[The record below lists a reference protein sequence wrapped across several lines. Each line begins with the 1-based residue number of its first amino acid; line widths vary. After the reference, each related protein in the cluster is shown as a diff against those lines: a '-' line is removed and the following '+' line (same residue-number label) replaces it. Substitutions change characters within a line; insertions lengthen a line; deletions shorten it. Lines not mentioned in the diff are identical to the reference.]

1 MARHNEIRPA
11 NERMSIGAANA
22 RMSYDAAQR
31 GNWDA
36 RWMPQDE
43 SPDVELSR
51 DLRRLRER
59 TIDLVRNDPVA
70 YGAIATIASNVV
82 GRGPRPRSM
91 AASSEIRE
99 KLDALWWAWT
109 PRAGWDGISS
119 WADQIRGV
127 VHAACM
133 SGDVGVLWPDVGD
146 GTGPRIDLVDA
157 RRIDSPTDK
166 TPDADSSRLGVG
178 YDKYGR
184 MQGIYIASGESA
196 GGTRDNFR
204 WFPLEKNGRI
214 NCRLYRRPSVMR
226 PRQSRGVPMFASAA
240 LDLKDSR
247 EYRRTEVRRAQR
259 AAKDVYI
266 FTTPN
271 PKEVADALENV
282 RMQAQAEGL
291 DADAVAESMLGRSY
305 GTVPDGNTV
314 IAALGETVTAVQQP
328 PVNGGV
334 GDYLKAMRRSIAGC
348 TELPAE
354 EVFCDYSGLNYSNAR
369 TIRTLSDAVY
379 KRWQDSLEDAVC
391 SPTWTLLVRYW
402 WATGALGNIAWSD
415 DLAAHEWSWD
425 KIEWVDPA
433 KEVGANAEA
442 METNQKSIVE
452 ICAERGR
459 DWKQVLRENLQAEA
473 EEAEMRREMGLPE
486 KNAASAALPKATPVA
501 KPEDDDD
508 A

>member
-1 MARHNEIRPA
+1 MARHTAPRNQ
-11 NERMSIGAANA
+11 NERVVQTKSAP

-31 GNWDA
+31 GAWDA
-36 RWMPQDE
+36 RWTPQDE
-43 SPDVELSR
+43 SPDTELSR
-51 DLRRLRER
+51 DLRALRER

-70 YGAIATIASNVV
+70 YGAIATIAANVV
-82 GRGPRPRSM
+82 GRGPRPRSQ
-91 AASSEIRE
+91 ANSVEVQKRI
-99 KLDALWWAWT
+99 DALWWAWT
-109 PRAGWDGISS
+109 PKAGWDGQSS

-127 VHAACM
+127 VHASCM

-157 RRIDSPTDK
+157 RRIDTPKDK
-166 TPDADSSRLGVG
+166 TPEVESARLGVG

-184 MQGIYIASGESA
+184 VQGLYIASGEQSH
-196 GGTRDNFR
+196 GNRDAFR
-204 WFPLEKNGRI
+204 WFPLDKNGRI

-266 FTTPN
+266 FTTPD
-271 PKEVADALENV
+271 PKGVADALENIKLT
-282 RMQAQAEGL
+282 ATAEGE
-291 DADAVAESMLGRSY
+291 DAGLVVESMMGRSY

-314 IAALGETVTAVQQP
+314 IAALGETVQAVNQP

-391 SPTWTLLVRYW
+391 SPTYGLLVRYW
-402 WATGALGNIAWSD
+402 WAAGLLGNIPWTT
-415 DLAAHEWSWD
+415 DLLAHEWAWD
-425 KIEWVDPA
+425 KIEWVDPS

-442 METNQKSIVE
+442 MATGQKSIVE

-459 DWKQVLRENLQAEA
+459 DWKQVIRENLEAEA
-473 EEAEMRREMGLPE
+473 EEAKIRAELGLP
-486 KNAASAALPKATPVA
+486 PKAVQTATPKAAPVVVQ
-501 KPEDDDD
+501 EDPNV
-508 A
+508 